1 MRTRH
6 VLAAIV
12 AALLIASMVS
22 WMFAEE
28 DPPPAGE
35 PATLEAG

>member
-6 VLAAIV
+6 IAVALL

-22 WMFAEE
+22 WMFAGE
-28 DPPPAGE
+28 DPPPGGE